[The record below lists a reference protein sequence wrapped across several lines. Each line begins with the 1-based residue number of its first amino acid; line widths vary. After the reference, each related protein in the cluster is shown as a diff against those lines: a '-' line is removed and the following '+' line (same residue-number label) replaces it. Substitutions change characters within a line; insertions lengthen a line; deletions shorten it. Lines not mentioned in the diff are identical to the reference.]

1 MRSKFMA
8 LLCLLSAVVLVS
20 GACTSRPKVNAPPT
34 AVIVASPLSG
44 DPGVEVLF
52 SGLLSSD
59 VGGLIAGYAWD
70 FGDGNTSTDPEPSNI
85 YVAEGYYTVTLTVTD
100 NGGAKDTATE
110 NIIVGNPDLPPTA

>member
-59 VGGLIAGYAWD
+59 VGGSIAG
-70 FGDGNTSTDPEPSNI
+70 
-85 YVAEGYYTVTLTVTD
+85 
-100 NGGAKDTATE
+100 
-110 NIIVGNPDLPPTA
+110 